1 MIENLKEG
9 SRGNL
14 TSVTNIVQ
22 VIFLVIFVLSIS
34 FGFLVNL
41 SSYITKKRT
50 ILSRTPYSL
59 LKFKMKRVQSVTP
72 RELDLSIGAAASRL
86 RLSTI
91 RISMI
96 I

>member
-22 VIFLVIFVLSIS
+22 VIFFVIFVLSIS

-41 SSYITKKRT
+41 S
-50 ILSRTPYSL
+50 
-59 LKFKMKRVQSVTP
+59 
-72 RELDLSIGAAASRL
+72 
-86 RLSTI
+86 
-91 RISMI
+91 RI
-96 I
+96 